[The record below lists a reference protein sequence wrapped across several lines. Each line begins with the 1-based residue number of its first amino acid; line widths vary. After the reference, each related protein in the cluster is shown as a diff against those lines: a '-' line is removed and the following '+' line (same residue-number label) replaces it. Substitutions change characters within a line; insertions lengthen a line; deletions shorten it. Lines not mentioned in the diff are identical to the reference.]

1 MARSVSVSRGRRRQH
16 LGAYMSGASD
26 LNVETQSFEIQMVAG
41 YSMSLYGALPLY
53 VVGSFQ
59 VKSGDPYWH
68 GQDFGLGN
76 LLDETRQVP
85 GSLTTQ
91 SLDVCLVALLV
102 GPPLALLLVA
112 GIAARLLPASA
123 QSALDVLTRNPMQAL
138 WDVRWY
144 ALAAVLAALLTM
156 IVSLWRAARLDIVS
170 VRREATR
177 PTRRPLWQR
186 LRLDLWGLL
195 IALGGFFFSL
205 YLANTTQLLNSQAE
219 VLLSSPLAL
228 LAPVFLLLS
237 AALFLLR
244 FFPALLLCL
253 NVD

>member
-41 YSMSLYGALPLY
+41 YSMSLYGAPPLY

-112 GIAARLLPASA
+112 GIAARLLPAST

-156 IVSLWRAARLDIVS
+156 IISLWRAA
-170 VRREATR
+170 
-177 PTRRPLWQR
+177 
-186 LRLDLWGLL
+186 RLDLWGLL
-195 IALGGFFFSL
+195 IALGGFFPRSIWRIQHSYSTARPRSCCPPHWRCSRLFSCC
-205 YLANTTQLLNSQAE
+205 SPRP
-219 VLLSSPLAL
+219 SSCC
-228 LAPVFLLLS
+228 VS
-237 AALFLLR
+237 
-244 FFPALLLCL
+244 FPHFCYA
-253 NVD
+253 